1 MEELLERLREARES
15 SSLSQRT
22 VAERMGTSQPAVAR
36 LERGGADPRLGT
48 IVRYAKAVGA
58 QVQLVSDAG
67 VDIPARA
74 DAVTEALDAGEGDV
88 SLAFRHVIQ
97 LLDDLNRLRDD
108 PDALAVSLRREP
120 PRTGDRRFDALIA
133 AVCERVA
140 HQAGL
145 PVAGWTA
152 APSRFL
158 ERWWFPVADLLG
170 RLPEG
175 LACYALANS
184 PPEFAV
190 RGIFVDP
197 DSLESA

>member
-1 MEELLERLREARES
+1 MKELLERLRETRQS
-15 SSLSQRT
+15 KSLSQRT

-36 LERGGADPRLGT
+36 LENGGADPRLGT
-48 IVRYAKAVGA
+48 VVRYADAVGA
-58 QVQLVSDAG
+58 GIQVAADTG
-67 VDIPARA
+67 VDVPARA
-74 DAVTEALDAGEGDV
+74 DAVADALDDDGDV
-88 SLAFRHVIQ
+88 GVALRHVIQ

-108 PDALAVSLRREP
+108 PDTLAVSLRREP

-145 PVAGWTA
+145 PAPAWTA

-158 ERWWFPVADLLG
+158 EQWWFPVVDTLG

-175 LACYALANS
+175 LACYALASS
-184 PPEFAV
+184 PPELAA
-190 RGIFVDP
+190 RGIFLDP
-197 DSLESA
+197 GILESA